1 MMRFLLNMN
10 LLRGLCE
17 HLQEQGFGCRH
28 VGDLGMARAGDMDII
43 AEARRRNEVILT
55 HDLDCGHLLAFSG
68 ESKPSVV
75 IFRMRN
81 IRPDNLYRRFTQAW
95 QDIEKP
101 LSQGAVVIIEDASV
115 RIRMLP
121 IVQEEEG

>member
-10 LLRGLCE
+10 LPRGLCE
-17 HLQEQGFGCRH
+17 HLQAQGFGCRH
-28 VGDLGMARAGDMDII
+28 VGDLGMARARDMDII
-43 AEARRRNEVILT
+43 AEARRKDEVILT
-55 HDLDCGHLLAFSG
+55 HDLDYGHLLAFSG

-81 IRPDNLYRRFTQAW
+81 IRLDNLYRRLTQAW

-121 IVQEEEG
+121 IVQEEER